1 MSDMLDHIAHRLNLL
16 ELQGQRTVEHVLA
29 GEYQSVFRGRGLEF
43 EDARAYQYG
52 DDVRAMD
59 WKVTARTGNPH
70 IKRYIEE
77 REQVVYLLVDV
88 SASMRHD
95 NSGNKRETLT
105 ELCALITFAAIKNQ
119 DRVGLI
125 LFSDQIE
132 QIIMPSKGRRHAMRI
147 IDELIN
153 FKPTNKKTD
162 LASMLERF
170 RLLSRKYSIV
180 FLISD
185 FLTDPNTLELQAL
198 SNVHDLNT
206 VQILHPANKSKP
218 RRALIRIED
227 AETGHQKVIDSAH
240 QYTQQAAQQVRL
252 KEEMLKAGINLMQIE
267 SGSDC
272 FDALSA
278 YFHQRQ
284 RSKTDESGG

>member
-1 MSDMLDHIAHRLNLL
+1 MLDHIAHRLNLL
-16 ELQGQRTVEHVLA
+16 ELKCRRPVEHVLA

-43 EDARAYQYG
+43 EDVRAYQYG

-105 ELCALITFAAIKNQ
+105 ELCALITLAAIKNQ

-206 VQILHPANKSKP
+206 IQILHPANKSKP

-227 AETGHQKVIDSAH
+227 AETGQQKVIDSAH
-240 QYTQQAAQQVRL
+240 EYTQQVAQQAQL
-252 KEEMLKAGINLMQIE
+252 KEEMLKAGVNLMQIE

-284 RSKTDESGG
+284 RRKTDESGG

>member
-1 MSDMLDHIAHRLNLL
+1 MLDHIERRLNLL
-16 ELQGQRTVEHVLA
+16 ELKCRRPVEHVLA
-29 GEYQSVFRGRGLEF
+29 GEYKSVFRGRGLEF
-43 EDARAYQYG
+43 EDVRAYQPG

-59 WKVTARTGNPH
+59 WKVTARTGEPH

-105 ELCALITFAAIKNQ
+105 ELCALITLAAIRNQ

-132 QIIMPSKGRRHAMRI
+132 QIIVPSKGRRHAMRI
-147 IDELIN
+147 IDELVN

-162 LASMLERF
+162 LACMLERF
-170 RLLSRKYSIV
+170 RHLSRKYSIV

-185 FLTDPNTLELQAL
+185 FLTDPSTLELQAL
-198 SNVHDLNT
+198 SNAHDLNT
-206 VQILHPANKSKP
+206 IQILHPANESKVG
-218 RRALIRIED
+218 RALIRIED
-227 AETGHQKVIDSAH
+227 AETGHQEVIDSTY
-240 QYTQQAAQQVRL
+240 QNTQHAARQVQLR
-252 KEEMLKAGINLMQIE
+252 EEMLKAGVNLMQIE

-272 FDALSA
+272 VDALTA
-278 YFHQRQ
+278 YFHERQ
-284 RSKTDESGG
+284 RREIDETGG

>member
-1 MSDMLDHIAHRLNLL
+1 MLDHIEHRLNLL
-16 ELQGQRTVEHVLA
+16 ELKCRRPVEHVLA

-43 EDARAYQYG
+43 EDVRAYQYG

-59 WKVTARTGNPH
+59 WKVTARTGEPH

-105 ELCALITFAAIKNQ
+105 ELCALITLAAIKNQ

-206 VQILHPANKSKP
+206 IQILHPANKSKP

-227 AETGHQKVIDSAH
+227 AETGQQKVIDSAH
-240 QYTQQAAQQVRL
+240 QYTHQAAQQAQL
-252 KEEMLKAGINLMQIE
+252 KEEMLKAGVNLMQIE

-284 RSKTDESGG
+284 RRKTDESGG

>member
-1 MSDMLDHIAHRLNLL
+1 MLDHIEHRLHIL
-16 ELQGQRTVEHVLA
+16 ELKCRRPVEHVLA
-29 GEYQSVFRGRGLEF
+29 GEYLSVFRGRGLEF
-43 EDARAYQYG
+43 EDVRAYQHG

-59 WKVTARTGNPH
+59 WKVTARTGEAH

-95 NSGNKRETLT
+95 NSGNKRETLN
-105 ELCALITFAAIKNQ
+105 ELCALITLAAIKNQ

-132 QIIMPSKGRRHAMRI
+132 QIIMPSKGRQHALRI

-153 FKPTNKKTD
+153 FKPRNKKTD
-162 LASMLERF
+162 LANLLDRF
-170 RLLSRKYSIV
+170 RHLSRKYSIV

-185 FLTDPNTLELQAL
+185 FLTDSNTLELQAL
-198 SNVHDLNT
+198 SSIHDLNT
-206 VQILHPANKSKP
+206 IQIFHPINKTSQA
-218 RRALIRIED
+218 RALIRIED
-227 AETGHQKVIDSAH
+227 AETGQQQVIDSAR
-240 QYTQQAAQQVRL
+240 QNTQRVVQQTQLR
-252 KEEMLKAGINLMQIE
+252 EEMLKAGVNLMQIE

-272 FDALSA
+272 VDALTA
-278 YFHQRQ
+278 YLHERQ
-284 RSKTDESGG
+284 RREIDETGG

>member
-1 MSDMLDHIAHRLNLL
+1 MLDHIANRLNLL
-16 ELQGQRTVEHVLA
+16 ELKCRRPVEHVLA

-43 EDARAYQYG
+43 EDVRAYQYG

-105 ELCALITFAAIKNQ
+105 ELCALITLAAIKNQ

-185 FLTDPNTLELQAL
+185 FLTDPNTLKLQML

-206 VQILHPANKSKP
+206 IQILHPANKSKQ

-227 AETGHQKVIDSAH
+227 AETGQQQVIDSAH
-240 QYTQQAAQQVRL
+240 QNTQQAAQQAQL
-252 KEEMLKAGINLMQIE
+252 KEEMLKAGVNLLQIE
-267 SGSDC
+267 TGADC
-272 FDALSA
+272 VDALTT

-284 RSKTDESGG
+284 RRETDETGG

>member
-1 MSDMLDHIAHRLNLL
+1 MLDHIEHRLHLL
-16 ELQGQRTVEHVLA
+16 ELKCRRPVEHVLA

-43 EDARAYQYG
+43 EDVRAYQHG

-59 WKVTARTGNPH
+59 WKVTARTGEAH

-95 NSGNKRETLT
+95 NSGNKRETLS
-105 ELCALITFAAIKNQ
+105 ELCALITLAAIKNQ

-132 QIIMPSKGRRHAMRI
+132 QIIMPSKGRRHALRI

-153 FKPTNKKTD
+153 FKPRNKKTD
-162 LASMLERF
+162 LANLLERF
-170 RLLSRKYSIV
+170 RHLSRKYSIV

-198 SNVHDLNT
+198 SSIHDLNT
-206 VQILHPANKSKP
+206 IQIFHPINKTSQA
-218 RRALIRIED
+218 RALIRIED
-227 AETGHQKVIDSAH
+227 AETGQQQVIDSAR
-240 QYTQQAAQQVRL
+240 QNTQRVAQQAQLR
-252 KEEMLKAGINLMQIE
+252 EEMLKAGVNLMQIE

-272 FDALSA
+272 VDALTA
-278 YFHQRQ
+278 YLHERQ
-284 RSKTDESGG
+284 RREIDETGG

>member
-1 MSDMLDHIAHRLNLL
+1 MLDHISHRLNLL
-16 ELQGQRTVEHVLA
+16 EFKCRRPVEHVLA

-43 EDARAYQYG
+43 EDVRAYQYG

-59 WKVTARTGNPH
+59 WKVTARTGEPH

-77 REQVVYLLVDV
+77 REQIVYLLVDV
-88 SASMRHD
+88 SASMRHN
-95 NSGNKRETLT
+95 NSGNKRETLN
-105 ELCALITFAAIKNQ
+105 ELCALITLAAIKNQ

-147 IDELIN
+147 IDELMN

-206 VQILHPANKSKP
+206 IQILHPANKSKP

-227 AETGHQKVIDSAH
+227 AETGQQKVIDSSH
-240 QYTQQAAQQVRL
+240 QYMQQNAQQAQL
-252 KEEMLKAGINLMQIE
+252 KEEMLKAGVNLMQIE

-272 FDALSA
+272 VDALTA

-284 RSKTDESGG
+284 RRETDETGG

>member
-1 MSDMLDHIAHRLNLL
+1 MLDHIAHRLNLL
-16 ELQGQRTVEHVLA
+16 ELKCRRPVEHVLA

-43 EDARAYQYG
+43 EDVRAYQYG

-95 NSGNKRETLT
+95 NSEKKRETLT
-105 ELCALITFAAIKNQ
+105 ELCALITLAAMKNQ

-206 VQILHPANKSKP
+206 IQILHPANKSKP

-227 AETGHQKVIDSAH
+227 AETGQQKVIDSAH
-240 QYTQQAAQQVRL
+240 EYTQQVAQQAQL
-252 KEEMLKAGINLMQIE
+252 KEEMLKAGVNLMQIE

-284 RSKTDESGG
+284 RRKTDESGG

>member
-1 MSDMLDHIAHRLNLL
+1 MLDHIEHRLNQL
-16 ELQGQRTVEHVLA
+16 EFKCRRPVEHVLA

-43 EDARAYQYG
+43 EDVRPYQYG

-59 WKVTARTGNPH
+59 WKVTARTGEPH

-105 ELCALITFAAIKNQ
+105 ELCALITLSAIKNQ

-153 FKPTNKKTD
+153 FKPKNKRTD
-162 LASMLERF
+162 LLCMLERF
-170 RLLSRKYSIV
+170 RHLSRKYSIV

-185 FLTDPNTLELQAL
+185 FLTDPSTLELQAL
-198 SNVHDLNT
+198 SNTHDLNT
-206 VQILHPANKSKP
+206 IQILHPANESKQG
-218 RRALIRIED
+218 RALIRIED
-227 AETGHQKVIDSAH
+227 AETGHQKVIDSMYQNT
-240 QYTQQAAQQVRL
+240 QYAAQQVQLR
-252 KEEMLKAGINLMQIE
+252 EEMLKAGVNLMQIE

-272 FDALSA
+272 VDALTT
-278 YFHQRQ
+278 YFHERQ
-284 RSKTDESGG
+284 RREIDETGG

>member
-1 MSDMLDHIAHRLNLL
+1 MLDHIEHRLNQL
-16 ELQGQRTVEHVLA
+16 EFKCRRPVEHVLA

-43 EDARAYQYG
+43 EDVRPYQHG

-59 WKVTARTGNPH
+59 WKVTARTGEPH

-105 ELCALITFAAIKNQ
+105 ELCALITLSAIKNQ

-162 LASMLERF
+162 LLYMLERF
-170 RLLSRKYSIV
+170 RHLSRKYSIV

-185 FLTDPNTLELQAL
+185 FLTDPSTLELQAL
-198 SNVHDLNT
+198 SNTHDLNT
-206 VQILHPANKSKP
+206 IQILHPANESKQG
-218 RRALIRIED
+218 RALIRIED
-227 AETGHQKVIDSAH
+227 AETGHQEVIDSTYQNT
-240 QYTQQAAQQVRL
+240 QYAAQQVQLR
-252 KEEMLKAGINLMQIE
+252 EEMLKAGVNLMQIE

-272 FDALSA
+272 VDALTA
-278 YFHQRQ
+278 YFHKRQ
-284 RSKTDESGG
+284 RREIDETGG

>member
-1 MSDMLDHIAHRLNLL
+1 MLDHIAHRLNLL
-16 ELQGQRTVEHVLA
+16 ELKCQRLVEHVLA

-132 QIIMPSKGRRHAMRI
+132 QIIMPSKGLRHATRI
-147 IDELIN
+147 IDEIIN

-162 LASMLERF
+162 LASMLECF

-206 VQILHPANKSKP
+206 IQILHPFNKSKQG
-218 RRALIRIED
+218 RALIRIED
-227 AETGHQKVIDSAH
+227 AETGQQQVIDSAH
-240 QYTQQAAQQVRL
+240 QYTQQAAQQAQL
-252 KEEMLKAGINLMQIE
+252 KEEMLKAGVNLMQIE
-267 SGSDC
+267 SGCDC
-272 FDALSA
+272 VDALTA

-284 RSKTDESGG
+284 RRETDETGG

>member
-1 MSDMLDHIAHRLNLL
+1 MLDHIEHRLNLL
-16 ELQGQRTVEHVLA
+16 ELKCRRPVEHVLA
-29 GEYQSVFRGRGLEF
+29 GEYKSVFRGRGLEF
-43 EDARAYQYG
+43 EDVRAYQPG

-59 WKVTARTGNPH
+59 WKVTARTGEPH

-105 ELCALITFAAIKNQ
+105 ELCALITLAAIRNQ

-132 QIIMPSKGRRHAMRI
+132 QIIVPSKGRRHATRI
-147 IDELIN
+147 IDELVN

-162 LASMLERF
+162 LACMLERF
-170 RLLSRKYSIV
+170 RHLSRKYSIV

-185 FLTDPNTLELQAL
+185 FLTDPSTLELQAL
-198 SNVHDLNT
+198 SNAHDLNT
-206 VQILHPANKSKP
+206 IQILHPANESKVG
-218 RRALIRIED
+218 RALIRIED
-227 AETGHQKVIDSAH
+227 AETGHQEVIDSTY
-240 QYTQQAAQQVRL
+240 QNTQHAARQVQLR
-252 KEEMLKAGINLMQIE
+252 EEMLKAGVNLMQIE

-272 FDALSA
+272 VDALTA
-278 YFHQRQ
+278 YFHERQ
-284 RSKTDESGG
+284 RREIDETGG